1 MEDGRPDYLRACQ
14 LDAAGRE
21 VEAVPFYE
29 RALAGLLPADER
41 RDALL
46 CLGSTLRALGRYD
59 EALARLEEGRRE
71 FPGHRAYEPF
81 LALTLHNLGRHA
93 EAVELLLTVIAET
106 TGDESIARY
115 ERALLFYAGQPG
127 ETWDEPKDT

>member
-1 MEDGRPDYLRACQ
+1 VEDGRPDYLRACE

-21 VEAVPFYE
+21 GEAVPHYE

-46 CLGSTLRALGRYD
+46 GLGSTFRALGRYD
-59 EALARLEEGRRE
+59 EALAKLEEGRCE

-81 LALTLHNLGRHA
+81 LALTLYNLGRHA
-93 EAVELLLTVIAET
+93 EAVELLVTALAET
-106 TGDESIARY
+106 TGEESIARY
-115 ERALLFYAGQPG
+115 ERALLFYAAQPDA
-127 ETWDEPKDT
+127 TWE